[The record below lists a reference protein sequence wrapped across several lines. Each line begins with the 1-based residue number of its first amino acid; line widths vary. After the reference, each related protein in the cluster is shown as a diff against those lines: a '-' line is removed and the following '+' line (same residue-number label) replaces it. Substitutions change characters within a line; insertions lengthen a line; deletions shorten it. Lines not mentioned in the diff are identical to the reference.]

1 MAFQLLLTIDLN
13 SVNEYQRERFY
24 DYLLSQNLVKTNLTT
39 TWKALWDASATYSDA
54 VLSTKDILAKAATYA
69 GIIHYEALF
78 MISTNEPIAIQQ

>member
-13 SVNEYQRERFY
+13 SVNEYQRQRFY

-39 TWKALWDASATYSDA
+39 TWKATWDAFATYNNA
-54 VLSTKDILAKAATYA
+54 ILSTKDILAKAATYA

-78 MISTNEPIAIQQ
+78 MISTNESIALQQ

>member
-24 DYLLSQNLVKTNLTT
+24 EYLLSQNFVKTNLTT
-39 TWKALWDASATYSDA
+39 TWKALWDASATYNDA

-78 MISTNEPIAIQQ
+78 MISTNEPIALQQ